1 MFGADTAIAR
11 LYHICSPAPAS
22 RLCGSG
28 GHHHGPPHPLCAL
41 RQVQPQCPSPIHDQ
55 IQSDYS
61 SEGRDGQQR
70 KVNVGMVVSC
80 RIGTAVL
87 RWQ

>member
-11 LYHICSPAPAS
+11 LSRTCSPTPAS

-28 GHHHGPPHPLCAL
+28 GRHHGLPHLLCSL
-41 RQVQPQCPSPIHDQ
+41 RQGQPQCPFPVHDQ
-55 IQSDYS
+55 IQSDGS
-61 SEGRDGQQR
+61 NEGCDGQQR
-70 KVNVGMVVSC
+70 QVKVGMVVSC
-80 RIGTAVL
+80 RTGTAVL